1 MKRPSKPPPTPE
13 RLQVLV
19 RLSEPLAEAIDRWR
33 NRQLDRP
40 SRAEALR
47 RFTVRALAEKD
58 K

>member
-1 MKRPSKPPPTPE
+1 MKRPSKPPPAPE

-40 SRAEALR
+40 SRAEVLR
-47 RFTVRALAEKD
+47 RFAARGIAEDNK
-58 K
+58 